1 LTINQSHALKSYKHF
16 AKTCNRFDKRINVK
30 TYIFKSTLRTMN
42 KEFFKKDY
50 NKIINSMLLTA
61 FSDSNEL
68 ISNQLGPVA
77 ACNLQKLNTIYTILA
92 DLKRGIGI
100 KYPLSL
106 NYFKNKKWGAHP
118 GNSRLFFEN
127 YYTPNVTAMITDYRG
142 TLKKNY
148 PKLEFKSLKDGYFDV
163 TDVCLN
169 LRSTEG
175 GAPNSIIKP
184 SGTKV
189 IEFKELHAGIPAT
202 LADPTLYNPP
212 RSYRLDGDKFY
223 VCDELVLIKSNNI
236 WEFA

>member
-1 LTINQSHALKSYKHF
+1 MTFNQDHTLKTYKHF

-30 TYIFKSTLRTMN
+30 TYIFKGTLRTIN
-42 KEFFKKDY
+42 REFFKRDH
-50 NKIINSMLLTA
+50 NKIINSMLLTL

-68 ISNQLGPVA
+68 ISNQPGLTA
-77 ACNLQKLNTIYTILA
+77 RDLQKFNGLYTILT
-92 DLKRGIGI
+92 DLKKGIGI

-106 NYFKNKKWGAHP
+106 NYFKNKKWGTHP
-118 GNSRLFFEN
+118 GNSRLFFES

-163 TDVCLN
+163 TDLT
-169 LRSTEG
+169 LGFRSTEG
-175 GAPNSIIKP
+175 GLPNSIRKP
-184 SGTKV
+184 SG
-189 IEFKELHAGIPAT
+189 IEIIEYKELTEGPPAE

-223 VCDELVLIKSNNI
+223 VCDELVLIKRNGI
-236 WEFA
+236 WRFA